1 MRLYPNYTGSGF
13 NFLKGFK
20 GSKKSFSLNIFFYL
34 VIDELLLSY
43 ICLFYVSIKD
53 EPLLNLM
60 ESGISLNL

>member
-1 MRLYPNYTGSGF
+1 MRLYPNYTGSGC
-13 NFLKGFK
+13 NFLIGFK

-34 VIDELLLSY
+34 VIELLLSY

-53 EPLLNLM
+53 DPLLNLM